1 MHKRVA
7 ENPNPSQTELAHR
20 SCDGLDV
27 TLLWAPAKKGRG
39 DDRVVVCVCD
49 RRQGAYFEIR
59 PEPRLALDV
68 YYHPYAYRDLS
79 TVDCEDNRLAA

>member
-1 MHKRVA
+1 MHKRMA
-7 ENPNPSQTELAHR
+7 ERPNSCPTELAHR
-20 SCDGLDV
+20 SCDGLEV
-27 TLLWAPAKKGRG
+27 TLLWAPATNGH

-49 RRQGAYFEIR
+49 RRQGAYFEIQ
-59 PEPRLALDV
+59 PQLCLALDA